1 MLTHDLKNH
10 NYRSVIATVG
20 IALTMLG
27 IWAARADTLY
37 IGDGNDNTVK
47 RFDAQTGQILGVFVT
62 STSSGTQPCQR
73 LSGPAD

>member
-10 NYRSVIATVG
+10 NYRSVIAAAG

-27 IWAARADTLY
+27 ICAARADTLY

-47 RFDAQTGQILGVFVT
+47 RFDAQTGQFLGVFVT
-62 STSSGTQPCQR
+62 STSRASR